1 MTPTSYCWSCGSLR
15 VVLKLWLQQI
25 HFRNDFNLDSHRCKQ
40 DTTFRTKVTCT
51 KRLRSF
57 RMHRRFQLVVFML
70 VWCFLS
76 VVWFIYTVHCT
87 FRRPSSHTTFSVA
100 DSFTLTHFCTYLCS
114 ICTYTL
120 FHWKFT
126 WSTWSLELCDFQGVA
141 LCDAA
146 AAFVSTMERLCR
158 GVLSTRELWHVIAEW
173 ILLETSNRNH
183 FNVKCGE
190 LFQRGTLTA
199 FFTG

>member
-87 FRRPSSHTTFSVA
+87 FRRPSSHATFSVA
-100 DSFTLTHFCTYLCS
+100 TLTRNCTLSGSLPRTWWSFLLSIWLKQSPHCLDMCWSIPARCSTIRKLSPCSCLYSGFTLSTERCS
-114 ICTYTL
+114 TQPPGIDL
-120 FHWKFT
+120 ASQWN
-126 WSTWSLELCDFQGVA
+126 CD
-141 LCDAA
+141 
-146 AAFVSTMERLCR
+146 
-158 GVLSTRELWHVIAEW
+158 VLQVGW
-173 ILLETSNRNH
+173 
-183 FNVKCGE
+183 
-190 LFQRGTLTA
+190 
-199 FFTG
+199 